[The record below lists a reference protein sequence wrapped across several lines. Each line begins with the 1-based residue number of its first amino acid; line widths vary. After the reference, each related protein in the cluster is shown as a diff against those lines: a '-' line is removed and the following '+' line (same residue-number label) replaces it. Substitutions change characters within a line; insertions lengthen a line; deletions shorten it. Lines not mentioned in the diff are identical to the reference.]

1 MPGGGTISTSG
12 AKTVLDGSCSSSFYI
27 TGGTFENNSP
37 FSLTVDY
44 ATITDNTVTG
54 TNIPGISTNSILS
67 GTTTG
72 WSGIAAQARKLHW
85 VNSSAIAG
93 NSGDFY
99 DGNNWEQLLPFYAPA
114 PQCPPT
120 VIDTALFDN
129 TSFSAA
135 NQEVNLS
142 GTPDVASMYWENI
155 PSGMNPKLNG
165 LSSMTM
171 SIRASLHFHD
181 NMINNH
187 LGSFL
192 FRGIPTTDFPDFT
205 IRGGKN
211 KFLNK
216 IEF

>member
-114 PQCPPT
+114 PQCPPVLLILLYLT
-120 VIDTALFDN
+120 ILH
-129 TSFSAA
+129 SL
-135 NQEVNLS
+135 QR
-142 GTPDVASMYWENI
+142 I
-155 PSGMNPKLNG
+155 KKLIY
-165 LSSMTM
+165 LARRM
-171 SIRASLHFHD
+171 LHLC
-181 NMINNH
+181 I
-187 LGSFL
+187 
-192 FRGIPTTDFPDFT
+192 
-205 IRGGKN
+205 GKI
-211 KFLNK
+211 FQVG
-216 IEF
+216 